1 MKLLWNTYWK
11 MILGIF
17 VALMVVSFVA
27 AVALYAV
34 FIVALVFAIRYLI
47 NYRKIDKK
55 DVSKIPAAFY
65 KQWWFYA
72 LIISFIFI
80 VGSSLANG
88 SNNSTDQSSNNLE
101 SKNLKLSFDS
111 KKIETNDKGNATISG
126 KTEKGASIVAGT
138 IHTDTADDEGNF
150 SVTYPLT
157 SATEKTINVTATG
170 KNGNSKVLKVTIIP
184 SKIFSDNEK
193 SKLESEKKASSEE
206 SKKEEAKA
214 KANSQSESKAAVES
228 KNKEKYKDDITH
240 LAEEPTTE
248 QSVTLDMLA
257 KQQFDKQYPYK
268 GSKIHTFA
276 GAIQRWTKDGNKWF
290 GKYEATIVN
299 AFGAER
305 KTTLEIKIEPKGA
318 TSGYVEFTDY

>member
-1 MKLLWNTYWK
+1 

-47 NYRKIDKK
+47 NYRKTDKK

-138 IHTDTADDEGNF
+138 IHTDTADDEGKF

-157 SATEKTINVTATG
+157 SATEKTINITATG
-170 KNGNSKVLKVTIIP
+170 KNGDSKVLKVTIIP
-184 SKIFSDNEK
+184 SKTFSDNEK
-193 SKLESEKKASSEE
+193 SKLESEKKASTEKLS
-206 SKKEEAKA
+206 S
-214 KANSQSESKAAVES
+214 NTS
-228 KNKEKYKDDITH
+228 KEKNNSSSQNNSLVKVNNYLTGSLKENKKF
-240 LAEEPTTE
+240 AESNNAYDYARYAYSIKFKNSDFNDL
-248 QSVTLDMLA
+248 QVTV
-257 KQQFDKQYPYK
+257 YK
-268 GSKIHTFA
+268 GYLDLPKSKRKEVINSIK
-276 GAIQRWTKDGNKWF
+276 GSAISAAMINNVNQKAIDKMNNDGLVVSLKF
-290 GKYEATIVN
+290 Y
-299 AFGAER
+299 
-305 KTTLEIKIEPKGA
+305 
-318 TSGYVEFTDY
+318 